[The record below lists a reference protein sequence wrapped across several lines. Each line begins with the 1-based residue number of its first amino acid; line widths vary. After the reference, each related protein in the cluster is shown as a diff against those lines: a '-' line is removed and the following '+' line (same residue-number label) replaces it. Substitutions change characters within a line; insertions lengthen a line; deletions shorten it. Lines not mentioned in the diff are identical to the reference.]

1 MKRQHY
7 FHPLITL
14 VNLRAREAA
23 AAGSRYFIFHFSF
36 PAPLNPQAA
45 SSAPAARWRDPSRK
59 RKRKLV
65 QPAGTEEISA
75 CLSIFPNPSRL
86 SSPQRLQR
94 KCCHI
99 RGPSRRDGGWSL
111 NSCAAVW
118 RAEWRET
125 LDRARPI
132 YRGIAPMPRTVAAGR
147 LPRVCTAADQRFGS
161 SPS

>member
-23 AAGSRYFIFHFSF
+23 AAGSRYSIFHFSF

-99 RGPSRRDGGWSL
+99 RGPSRRDGCPWLLFRSM
-111 NSCAAVW
+111 
-118 RAEWRET
+118 RE
-125 LDRARPI
+125 LSHLVRSN
-132 YRGIAPMPRTVAAGR
+132 GR
-147 LPRVCTAADQRFGS
+147 LPVHRQEGRGGTRGG
-161 SPS
+161 